1 MNGAID
7 EMLTGPE
14 RLAKLEREV
23 MRLTRE
29 NEHYREAVDTLG
41 QQCTALEEQRNAEI
55 DRRNAMAAENR
66 NLRVTVAE
74 LRRRCGAQ

>member
-1 MNGAID
+1 MSGAID
-7 EMLTGPE
+7 EMVMGTE
-14 RLAKLEREV
+14 RLSKLEREV

-29 NEHYREAVDTLG
+29 RDHYREAVDLLG
-41 QQCTALEEQRNAEI
+41 QQCTTLEEQRNIEI
-55 DRRNAMAAENR
+55 DRRNALAAENR